1 MMTQEAIL
9 EIARNTL
16 MVTLKLS
23 MPILLVGMVV
33 GVLISILQAITQIQ
47 EVTLTFVPKLLAIMA
62 TLLLILPWMLS
73 TLIAFFN
80 QSFLQIPN
88 ITR

>member
-1 MMTQEAIL
+1 MTQEAIL

-23 MPILLVGMVV
+23 MPILLVGMIV

>member
-1 MMTQEAIL
+1 MTQEAIL

>member
-1 MMTQEAIL
+1 MTQEMII

-16 MVTLKLS
+16 VVTLKLS
-23 MPILLVGMVV
+23 MPVLLVGMVV
-33 GVLISILQAITQIQ
+33 GVLISIVQAITQIQ
-47 EVTLTFVPKLLAIMA
+47 EVTLTFVPKLIAIMA

-73 TLIAFFN
+73 TLVAFIN
-80 QSFLQIPN
+80 QSFLQIPT

>member
-1 MMTQEAIL
+1 MTQEMVL

-16 MVTLKLS
+16 LVTLKLS

-33 GVLISILQAITQIQ
+33 GVLISIIQAITQIQ
-47 EVTLTFVPKLLAIMA
+47 EATLTFVPKLIAIMA
-62 TLLLILPWMLS
+62 TVLLILPWMLS